1 MGDVKIP
8 EGLRY
13 SKEHEWVRVE
23 GGVAVVGVSDY
34 AQQEMHEVVYVE
46 LPKPGK
52 TVEQAGSLCVIETM
66 KAVSDVFAPVSGKV
80 IEANEALKTKPEL
93 VNSSPYDKGWI
104 AKLKPTGKVGEELKL
119 LMDAAAYKNYIEA
132 NKK

>member
-1 MGDVKIP
+1 MGDVNIP

-13 SKEHEWVRVE
+13 TKEHEWVRV
-23 GGVAVVGVSDY
+23 GGDAAVVGVTDY

-52 TVEQAGSLCVIETM
+52 TVEQTGSLCVIETM
-66 KAVSDVFAPVSGKV
+66 KAVSDVFAPVSGEV
-80 IEANEALKTKPEL
+80 IEANEVLKTDPEL

-104 AKLKPTGKVGEELKL
+104 AKLRPTGNVEEELKR

-132 NKK
+132 DKK

>member
-52 TVEQAGSLCVIETM
+52 TVEQMGSLCVIETM

-80 IEANEALKTKPEL
+80 IEANEALKTDPEL

-104 AKLKPTGKVGEELKL
+104 AKLRPAGKVEEELKR
-119 LMDAAAYKNYIEA
+119 LMDAAAYKDYIEA

>member
-1 MGDVKIP
+1 MGEVRIP

-13 SKEHEWVRVE
+13 TKEHEWVRVE
-23 GGVAVVGVSDY
+23 GGVAVVGVTDY

-52 TVEQAGSLCVIETM
+52 TVGQAGSLCVIETM
-66 KAVSDVFAPVSGKV
+66 KAVSDVFAPVSGEV
-80 IEANEALKTKPEL
+80 IEANEALKTEPEL

-104 AKLKPTGKVGEELKL
+104 AKLKPTGKVEEELKR

>member
-1 MGDVKIP
+1 MGEVKIP

-13 SKEHEWVRVE
+13 TKEHEWVRIE
-23 GGVAVVGVSDY
+23 GDAAVVGVTDY

-52 TVEQAGSLCVIETM
+52 AVEQAGSLCVIETM
-66 KAVSDVFAPVSGKV
+66 KAVSDVFAPVSGRV
-80 IEANEALKTKPEL
+80 VEANEALKTEPGL

-104 AKLKPTGKVGEELKL
+104 AKLRPTGKVEEELKR
-119 LMDAAAYKNYIEA
+119 LMDAAAYRGSIEA
-132 NKK
+132 SKE